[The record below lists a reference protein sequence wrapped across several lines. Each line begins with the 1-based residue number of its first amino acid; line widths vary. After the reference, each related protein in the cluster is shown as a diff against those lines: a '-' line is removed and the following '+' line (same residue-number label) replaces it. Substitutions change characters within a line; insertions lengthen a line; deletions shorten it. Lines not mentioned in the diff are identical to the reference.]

1 MEFVWRVLGAF
12 LEVLGRSLDSLLRV
26 LRGSRRNLGRF
37 MAGSLRFSVDSLC
50 ICSGLLLTRLGW
62 HWAQFLESW
71 TVRSCR
77 NGARMAQ
84 KGSQRE
90 PKRLQH
96 RSKNEAFFVHHFW
109 KLPRV
114 LAREFVLPFSVHFWI
129 ILEPNIDA
137 KTMQK
142 SNGFLMRFL
151 KHFGYENEPKIDA
164 RIHPKLIYFS
174 CEIWE

>member
-1 MEFVWRVLGAF
+1 M
-12 LEVLGRSLDSLLRV
+12 EVLGRSLDSLLRV

-37 MAGSLRFSVDSLC
+37 MAGSLRFSEDSQC

-62 HWAQFLESW
+62 HWTQFLEFW
-71 TVRSCR
+71 TVGSCR
-77 NGARMAQ
+77 NGPRMAQ

-114 LAREFVLPFSVHFWI
+114 LPREFVLPILVHFCI
-129 ILEPNIDA
+129 ILESNIDA
-137 KTMQK
+137 KSMQK
-142 SNGFLMRFL
+142 SNGFLIRFL
-151 KHFGYENEPKIDA
+151 KHFGYENEAKIDA
-164 RIHPKLIYFS
+164 RTHPKCIHFS
-174 CEIWE
+174 CEIWEACWHEK